1 LAIPDAFLT
10 SCNDTPTTTLPQPN
24 ANTMDSLR
32 GLLAIAGDRFKTN
45 VADSITNMTP
55 QKWIRLIIVAGA
67 YALLR
72 PYIIKLGAK
81 QQMKAHERQEAED
94 AAEAQAQIS
103 PNMLRGQ
110 VEIPDDSDDEVV
122 LLAGGYKKET
132 TAAVTATEWG
142 KKARRRQRDVIKKL
156 LDAEEERL
164 RQEHEDEED
173 KDIEEFLVKE

>member
-1 LAIPDAFLT
+1 MESFRGIA
-10 SCNDTPTTTLPQPN
+10 
-24 ANTMDSLR
+24 TML
-32 GLLAIAGDRFKTN
+32 GDRITN
-45 VADSITNMTP
+45 NVKSGLTNMTP
-55 QKWIRLIIVAGA
+55 EKWIRIIILAGA

-94 AAEAQAQIS
+94 EAEAAKIS

-110 VEIPDDSDDEVV
+110 IDIPDDSDDEED
-122 LLAGGYKKET
+122 LAAGRTKKET

-173 KDIEEFLVKE
+173 KDIEEFLVPE

>member
-1 LAIPDAFLT
+1 
-10 SCNDTPTTTLPQPN
+10 
-24 ANTMDSLR
+24 MDSLR
-32 GLLAIAGDRFKTN
+32 DLITIAGDRIATN
-45 VADSITNMTP
+45 VKSGFTSMTP
-55 QKWIRLIIVAGA
+55 EKWIRLIIVAGA

-81 QQMKAHERQEAED
+81 QQMKALEREGAEE
-94 AAEAQAQIS
+94 AAEAAAIS
-103 PNMLRGQ
+103 PNQLRGQ
-110 VEIPDDSDDEVV
+110 IDIPEDSDDEDV
-122 LLAGGYKKET
+122 LPGGEKKET
-132 TAAVTATEWG
+132 VAAVTATEWG

>member
-1 LAIPDAFLT
+1 MDTLRSLA
-10 SCNDTPTTTLPQPN
+10 TL
-24 ANTMDSLR
+24 
-32 GLLAIAGDRFKTN
+32 AGDRITN
-45 VADSITNMTP
+45 NVKSGFSNMTP
-55 QKWIRLIIVAGA
+55 EKWIRLIIVAGA

-81 QQMKAHERQEAED
+81 QQMKALEREGAED
-94 AAEAQAQIS
+94 AAASAEIS
-103 PNMLRGQ
+103 PNQLRGQ
-110 VEIPDDSDDEVV
+110 IDIPEDSDDEDV
-122 LLAGGYKKET
+122 LLGGKEKET
-132 TAAVTATEWG
+132 VAAVTATEWG